1 MLASCSDHIIIIY
14 QGECALVKWKWNEWQ
29 YKKFRGEKRDRRMPS
44 EGWTLTL
51 QYDYST
57 CPSCLIWFQ
66 TFQNNSNNR
75 YLRNNFLIECFLS
88 IYSIFKFLAKYDSF
102 SFTLT
107 VFVISVPCPSD
118 WCTITDSR
126 ICDKIFLRP
135 SLVEIYD
142 LQWSP
147 DSEFI
152 IAGAIN
158 LKAEIVR
165 VLTKEKESLILSGH
179 TGYVQGVAWDPLDEM
194 VVTQSAD
201 RTCKTYMVNREI
213 ICPVLFHSM
222 LLHVAQFCSNLLYS
236 MLFYS
241 ILCCSILFYATLFY
255 STLLY
260 PALFCSILC
269 HFIYFYFSFFIISL
283 PDHQIKHKPG
293 AMVKLSP
300 KGHLVAKMTSNNFQ
314 LKQEIVESGAS
325 NAMDTVGVSG
335 VLFYV

>member
-1 MLASCSDHIIIIY
+1 M
-14 QGECALVKWKWNEWQ
+14 
-29 YKKFRGEKRDRRMPS
+29 
-44 EGWTLTL
+44 
-51 QYDYST
+51 
-57 CPSCLIWFQ
+57 
-66 TFQNNSNNR
+66 
-75 YLRNNFLIECFLS
+75 
-88 IYSIFKFLAKYDSF
+88 
-102 SFTLT
+102 
-107 VFVISVPCPSD
+107 FVISVPCPSD

-222 LLHVAQFCSNLLYS
+222 LLHA
-236 MLFYS
+236 
-241 ILCCSILFYATLFY
+241 
-255 STLLY
+255 
-260 PALFCSILC
+260 ALFCSIPLYFILLYSILLYATLLYSTLC
-269 HFIYFYFSFFIISL
+269 YSILLYAAVFCSVLLHSMPFHLFLFLLLYHFI
-283 PDHQIKHKPG
+283 
-293 AMVKLSP
+293 
-300 KGHLVAKMTSNNFQ
+300 T
-314 LKQEIVESGAS
+314 
-325 NAMDTVGVSG
+325 
-335 VLFYV
+335 

>member
-1 MLASCSDHIIIIY
+1 M
-14 QGECALVKWKWNEWQ
+14 
-29 YKKFRGEKRDRRMPS
+29 
-44 EGWTLTL
+44 
-51 QYDYST
+51 
-57 CPSCLIWFQ
+57 
-66 TFQNNSNNR
+66 
-75 YLRNNFLIECFLS
+75 
-88 IYSIFKFLAKYDSF
+88 
-102 SFTLT
+102 
-107 VFVISVPCPSD
+107 FVISVPCPSD

-201 RTCKTYMVNREI
+201 RTCKAYMVNREI

-222 LLHVAQFCSNLLYS
+222 LLHAAQFCSILL
-236 MLFYS
+236 
-241 ILCCSILFYATLFY
+241 Y

-260 PALFCSILC
+260 STLLYSTLC
-269 HFIYFYFSFFIISL
+269 YS
-283 PDHQIKHKPG
+283 
-293 AMVKLSP
+293 
-300 KGHLVAKMTSNNFQ
+300 T
-314 LKQEIVESGAS
+314 
-325 NAMDTVGVSG
+325 
-335 VLFYV
+335 LFYSMLLYFILRCCILLCSAPFYAISFIFISPSLSFHYLTIR

>member
-1 MLASCSDHIIIIY
+1 M
-14 QGECALVKWKWNEWQ
+14 
-29 YKKFRGEKRDRRMPS
+29 
-44 EGWTLTL
+44 
-51 QYDYST
+51 
-57 CPSCLIWFQ
+57 
-66 TFQNNSNNR
+66 
-75 YLRNNFLIECFLS
+75 
-88 IYSIFKFLAKYDSF
+88 
-102 SFTLT
+102 
-107 VFVISVPCPSD
+107 FVISVPCPSD

-126 ICDKIFLRP
+126 ICGKIFLRP

-213 ICPVLFHSM
+213 IYPVLFHSM
-222 LLHVAQFCSNLLYS
+222 LLHAAQFCSILLYS
-236 MLFYS
+236 ALFHS
-241 ILCCSILFYATLFY
+241 TLFY
-255 STLLY
+255 STLFYSMLLY
-260 PALFCSILC
+260 SILLYATLFYCTLLYSALFCSILC

-325 NAMDTVGVSG
+325 NAMDTVGVSV
-335 VLFYV
+335 VLIYVMCSVVLCCVVLCSDIVFLQQICIFYVL